1 MSIGDKLRL
10 CANSQGGAIALLRPN
25 SEAARVVSMLD
36 PSAPLRVNTERSRG
50 VEGKPSQ
57 GHQSVSASLCEM
69 IRIADEEELE
79 TAMLLSCPSYGE
91 GVKQRLN
98 GLNRLFDSR
107 TAGYI

>member
-25 SEAARVVSMLD
+25 SEAARVVSML
-36 PSAPLRVNTERSRG
+36 
-50 VEGKPSQ
+50 EGKPSQ